1 MNIGKACAIV
11 RNIESNDSTIREK
24 IEALNDVLE
33 METDNSITKAIYK
46 NALRWLLKNIE
57 LEDK

>member
-33 METDNSITKAIYK
+33 METDNSITKVIYK